1 MDIADEMDLLT
12 GERIEVDLWQ
22 KYNGFTPKFFER
34 WLHTDGGIVGQ
45 DAAVKAAA
53 IILYNHIQKRR
64 SVNLFIA
71 ESGSGKSYLWQVL
84 QKECGADKICIF
96 DGSTLTPEGWKGD
109 NKISTIFRDIP
120 FDCRSRIILV
130 LDEIDKIFLS
140 SGLSSE
146 YANSIQSQLLR
157 LFNGDTLIFA
167 GENGFA
173 VDTSEITIVLL
184 GAFQGLHDKKK
195 QKRTSTGV
203 IGFHREQP
211 AGSENGSTEI
221 TTDDLIAYGMKRELA
236 GRITR
241 TVCMNSLSADDLVR
255 IGHQE
260 VKRLEKQIQ
269 RKISADNSVIL
280 HLAHIAVKKQ
290 LGARWIKSQLANI
303 LDELIYE
310 NPHAER
316 YEIDFS
322 LVEADNTV
330 EAECAE

>member
-1 MDIADEMDLLT
+1 MDIADEMRML
-12 GERIEVDLWQ
+12 GEEFKNDIWEQYD
-22 KYNGFTPKFFER
+22 GFTPKKFEC
-34 WLHTDGGIVGQ
+34 WLHTNGGIIGQ
-45 DAAVKAAA
+45 YSAVKAAS
-53 IILYNHIQKRR
+53 IILYSHIHKRR

-71 ESGSGKSYLWQVL
+71 PSGSGKSYIWQVL
-84 QKECGADKICIF
+84 QKECGADKIIIH
-96 DGSTLTPEGWKGD
+96 DASTLTPEGWKGD
-109 NKISTIFRDIP
+109 NKVSTIFREIP
-120 FDCRSRIILV
+120 IENRSRIILV
-130 LDEIDKIFLS
+130 LDEIDKIFLN

-167 GENGFA
+167 GENGFT

-184 GAFQGLHDKKK
+184 GAFQGLQDKKK
-195 QKRTSTGV
+195 RKRTSTGV
-203 IGFHREQP
+203 IGFRREQP
-211 AGSENGSTEI
+211 ADSDNGSTDI
-221 TTDDLIAYGMKRELA
+221 TTEDLIAYGMKRELA
-236 GRITR
+236 GRTTR
-241 TVCMNSLSADDLVR
+241 IVCMNPLSIDDIVR
-255 IGHQE
+255 IGQQE

-269 RKISADNSVIL
+269 RPISVDNSVIL

-322 LVEADNTV
+322 LVEPDNTA
-330 EAECAE
+330 EAEFAE

>member
-1 MDIADEMDLLT
+1 MDIADEIDLLT
-12 GERIEVDLWQ
+12 GEKIEVDLWQ
-22 KYNGFTPKFFER
+22 KYSGFTPKFFER

-45 DAAVKAAA
+45 DDAVKSAA
-53 IILYNHIQKRR
+53 IILYNHINKRR
-64 SVNLFIA
+64 SVNMFIA

-84 QKECGADKICIF
+84 QKECGADKIIIH
-96 DGSTLTPEGWKGD
+96 DASTLTPEGYKGSS
-109 NKISTIFRDIP
+109 KVSYIFRDIP
-120 FDCRSRIILV
+120 AETRSRVILV
-130 LDEIDKIFLS
+130 LDEFDKILQTNS
-140 SGLSSE
+140 VSGEFSD
-146 YANSIQSQLLR
+146 AIQSQLLR

-167 GENGFA
+167 GENGFT

-184 GAFQGLHDKKK
+184 GAFQRLQDKK
-195 QKRTSTGV
+195 QRKRTSTGV

-211 AGSENGSTEI
+211 TNSDNGK
-221 TTDDLIAYGMKRELA
+221 TDIVIEDLIAYGMKRELA

-241 TVCMNSLSADDLVR
+241 IVCMNPLNIDDLVR
-255 IGHQE
+255 IGWQE

-269 RKISADNSVIL
+269 RPISVDNSVIL

-322 LVEADNTV
+322 LVEPDITA
-330 EAECAE
+330 EAELVE

>member
-1 MDIADEMDLLT
+1 MDIADKIDLFT
-12 GERIEVDLWQ
+12 GEKIEVDLWQ

-53 IILYNHIQKRR
+53 IILYNHINKRH
-64 SVNLFIA
+64 SVNLFVA
-71 ESGSGKSYLWQVL
+71 HSGSGKSYIWQVL
-84 QKECGADKICIF
+84 QKECGADKIIIH
-96 DGSTLTPEGWKGD
+96 DASTLTPEGWKGD
-109 NKISTIFRDIP
+109 NKISTFFRDIP
-120 FDCRSRIILV
+120 FDSRSRIILV
-130 LDEIDKIFLS
+130 LDEIDKIFLN

-167 GENGFA
+167 GENGFT

-184 GAFQGLHDKKK
+184 GAFQGLQDKKK
-195 QKRTSTGV
+195 QRRTSTGV
-203 IGFHREQP
+203 IGFHREQV
-211 AGSENGSTEI
+211 ADSDNGIVGI

-241 TVCMNSLSADDLVR
+241 IVCMNPLSIDDLIR
-255 IGHQE
+255 IGQQE
-260 VKRLEKQIQ
+260 VKRLEKQL
-269 RKISADNSVIL
+269 RRPISVDNSVIL

-316 YEIDFS
+316 FEIDFS
-322 LVEADNTV
+322 LVEPDITTEVEIAD
-330 EAECAE
+330 

>member
-1 MDIADEMDLLT
+1 MDIADEMDIFL
-12 GERIEVDLWQ
+12 GVDSEKDIWQ
-22 KYNGFTPKFFER
+22 KYSGFTPKFFER

-45 DAAVKAAA
+45 AAAVKAAA
-53 IILYNHIQKRR
+53 IILYNHINKRR

-71 ESGSGKSYLWQVL
+71 PSGSGKSYLWQVL
-84 QKECGADKICIF
+84 QKECGADKIIIH
-96 DGSTLTPEGWKGD
+96 DASTLTPEGWKGD

-120 FDCRSRIILV
+120 FDCRPRIILV
-130 LDEIDKIFLS
+130 LDEIDKIFQN

-167 GENGFA
+167 GENGFT

-184 GAFQGLHDKKK
+184 GAFQGLKDKKK

-203 IGFHREQP
+203 IGFHREQV
-211 AGSENGSTEI
+211 ADSDNGSADI

-236 GRITR
+236 GRTTR
-241 TVCMNSLSADDLVR
+241 IVCMNPLSIDDIVR
-255 IGHQE
+255 IGQQE
-260 VKRLEKQIQ
+260 VKRLEKQLQ
-269 RKISADNSVIL
+269 RPISVDNSIIL

-322 LVEADNTV
+322 LVEPDNTD
-330 EAECAE
+330 EAEFAE

>member
-12 GERIEVDLWQ
+12 GEKIDVDLWQ
-22 KYNGFTPKFFER
+22 KYSGFTPKFFER

-45 DAAVKAAA
+45 DEAVKAAA
-53 IILYNHIQKRR
+53 IIMYNHIQKRR

-130 LDEIDKIFLS
+130 LDEIDKIFLN

-184 GAFQGLHDKKK
+184 GAFQGLQDKKNR
-195 QKRTSTGV
+195 KRTSTGV

-211 AGSENGSTEI
+211 TGSDNGKTDI
-221 TTDDLIAYGMKRELA
+221 TTDDLITYGMKRELA

-241 TVCMNSLSADDLVR
+241 MVCMNSLSADDLVR
-255 IGHQE
+255 IGQQE

-269 RKISADNSVIL
+269 RPISTDNSVIV
-280 HLAHIAVKKQ
+280 HLAHIAVKKK

-310 NPHAER
+310 NPHADR
-316 YEIDFS
+316 YEIDFRF
-322 LVEADNTV
+322 VEADNTV